1 MMNTTIVAFIKH
13 YIFWFLVFI
22 LFRIIFL
29 ISAVDINTI
38 SPLEIIQSLIA
49 GYKLDW
55 STASYFAVVPWLT
68 TLVLIGGADKLIF
81 KILKIYFGLVIL
93 LVIMLSL
100 SNIIIFKYWGTL
112 LNSRGLAYVAQP
124 REMLASVS
132 TMQLVLIIIMIILL
146 FTGIKKFYNRFVHV
160 AFEKINGTVL
170 QRSVA
175 TVIMLPVIAIGLR
188 GGLQLIP
195 VNESAATFSS
205 HRILNQV
212 AINNIWYLGHNVMQ
226 SGLKQENPY
235 QWMTAAEAKEEVNKL
250 ISKDLSQTK
259 KIFNT
264 NQPPNVV
271 LLLLES
277 WTSDVIEPL
286 GGIKGV
292 TPGFTQLA
300 KEGLLFTNVYSSGF
314 RTDQALISVLSGFP
328 SQPNNSII
336 RFPDKT
342 AKLPAITTDLKKN
355 GYATSF
361 YYGGELGFANMN
373 SYLVSSGFEKIIS
386 INDFESNQ
394 YNSKWG
400 AHDQFVFD
408 KQLLDL
414 NNEKQPFFSTLLTL
428 STHEPFEVPMPTP
441 FNELSEPE
449 LFKKSAWYTDQCLIM
464 YFEKVKKT
472 NWFKNTVFIL
482 VADHGHRLPLQRDY
496 FDPLLRKI
504 PLLVW
509 SPLLKP
515 EYKGTVEKAVGAQHD
530 IAATLL
536 NSLGLSSGNYEWSNN
551 LLDTNRVD
559 FAYLSLDMAVTW
571 IYDSTFTII
580 PLEQGLPGFNIA
592 SPAQKQG
599 KAYLQHL
606 YSTFLSY

>member
-29 ISAVDINTI
+29 FSAVDINTI
-38 SPLEIIQSLIA
+38 TPSELIQSLIT

-55 STASYFAVVPWLT
+55 STASYFAVIPWLT

-81 KILKIYFGLVIL
+81 NILKIYYSLIIL
-93 LVIMLSL
+93 LVILLSL

-132 TMQLVLIIIMIILL
+132 TMQLVLIIIIIILL
-146 FTGIKKFYNRFVHV
+146 YTGIKRFYNRFVH
-160 AFEKINGTVL
+160 AAYGKITGTVL
-170 QRSVA
+170 QRTIA
-175 TVIMLPVIAIGLR
+175 TVIMLPLIVIGIR

-195 VNESAATFSS
+195 VNESSATFSS
-205 HRILNQV
+205 HRVLNQV
-212 AINNIWYLGHNVMQ
+212 AINNIWYLGHNVKQ
-226 SGLKQENPY
+226 SGLNQENPY
-235 QWMTAAEAKEEVNKL
+235 QWMTAQEAEKELDRL
-250 ISKDLSQTK
+250 ISKDLSRTK
-259 KIFNT
+259 KIFEI

-271 LLLLES
+271 LILLES
-277 WTSDVIEPL
+277 WTADVIEPL

-300 KEGLLFTNVYSSGF
+300 KEGLLFSNVYSSGF

-342 AKLPAITTDLKKN
+342 AKLPAITADLKKN

-373 SYLVSSGFEKIIS
+373 SYLVSSGFKKIIS

-394 YNSKWG
+394 HNSKWG
-400 AHDQFVFD
+400 AHDEFVFD

-414 NNEKQPFFSTLLTL
+414 NDEKQPFFSTLLTL
-428 STHEPFEVPMPTP
+428 STHEPFEVPIPTP
-441 FNELSEPE
+441 FNESSEPE
-449 LFKKSAWYTDQCLIM
+449 LFKKSAWYTDQCLFA

-472 NWFKNTVFIL
+472 KWYQNTIFIL

-509 SPLLKP
+509 SPLLKS
-515 EYKGTVEKAVGAQHD
+515 EYKGTVENTVGAQHD

-536 NSLGLSSGNYEWSNN
+536 NSLGLSSYNYEWSNN

-571 IYDSTFTII
+571 ITDSTYTII
-580 PLEQGLPGFNIA
+580 SLDQGLPGFNTD

>member
-1 MMNTTIVAFIKH
+1 MKTTLVAFVKH

-22 LFRIIFL
+22 LFRVIFL
-29 ISAVDINTI
+29 FSAVGSNTI
-38 SPLEIIQSLIA
+38 FPSELIQSLVA

-55 STASYFAVVPWLT
+55 STASYFAILPWLF
-68 TLVLIGGADKLIF
+68 TLVLIGGADKFVLNSLRIYYGLLIL
-81 KILKIYFGLVIL
+81 IVI
-93 LVIMLSL
+93 VLSL
-100 SNIIIFKYWGTL
+100 SNIIIYKYWGTL

-124 REMLASVS
+124 REMLASV
-132 TMQLVLIIIMIILL
+132 TTLQLVFIIAIVILA
-146 FTGIKKFYNRFVHV
+146 FAGIKKFYNRFLHV
-160 AFEKINGTVL
+160 AYEKINGTVL

-175 TVIMLPVIAIGLR
+175 AVMLLPLLMIGIR

-195 VNESAATFSS
+195 VNESAATFSA
-205 HRILNQV
+205 HRVLNQA

-235 QWMTAAEAKEEVNKL
+235 QWMTDQEAQDLVEKL
-250 ISKDLSQTK
+250 ITNDSAGTK
-259 KIFNT
+259 KIFDLKK
-264 NQPPNVV
+264 PPNVV
-271 LLLLES
+271 LILLES
-277 WTSDVIEPL
+277 WTADVIEPL

-292 TPGFTQLA
+292 TPGFSKLA
-300 KEGLLFTNVYSSGF
+300 KEGLLFTNIYSSGF
-314 RTDQALISVLSGFP
+314 RTDQALVSVLSGFP

-342 AKLPAITTDLKKN
+342 TKLPSITTDLKKQ

-373 SYLVSSGFEKIIS
+373 SYLVASGFEKIVS

-400 AHDQFVFD
+400 AHDQYVFD
-408 KQLLDL
+408 KQFHDL
-414 NNEKQPFFSTLLTL
+414 NKKKQPFFSTLLTL
-428 STHEPFEVPMPTP
+428 STHEPFEVPVQTP
-441 FNELSEPE
+441 FTDSSEPE
-449 LFKKSAWYTDQCLIM
+449 LFKKSAWYTDQCLTA

-472 NWFKNTVFIL
+472 KWFENTIFIL
-482 VADHGHRLPLQRDY
+482 VADHGHRLPMKRDY

-515 EYKGTVEKAVGAQHD
+515 EFAGAANDALGAQHD
-530 IAATLL
+530 LAATLL
-536 NSLGLSSGNYEWSNN
+536 NSLEIPAGNYEWSNN
-551 LLDTNRVD
+551 LLDSNRVS

-571 IYDSTFTII
+571 LEDTTFTII
-580 PLEQGLPGFNIA
+580 PLEAGLPGYNA
-592 SPAQKQG
+592 DLPAQKPG

-606 YSTFLSY
+606 YTTFLSY